1 MIVYPGR
8 TCLRRG
14 EDNGVLDIVGA
25 QMADGVAG
33 SIATGLEVEVSEV
46 KRKQQEEE
54 DRRLGRIKLRQQQFS
69 NKTVL
74 GVQKVGPPTAVDP
87 TSSTLVATEE
97 DGADVTMMPMGDGA
111 IEDPDGLRVDI
122 SKEMKQKLQAFMEKQ
137 VRHAS

>member
-1 MIVYPGR
+1 M
-8 TCLRRG
+8 
-14 EDNGVLDIVGA
+14 LDIVGA

-97 DGADVTMMPMGDGA
+97 DGADVTMMPIGDGA